1 MKPVWVADDDQSIRW
16 VLEKALARVSIPCRC
31 FASGDEVL
39 EALESETPSVLVT
52 DIRMPGG
59 DGLALLGR
67 VKALHPT
74 LAVIVMTAYTDLDST
89 VAAFQRGA
97 FEYLVKPFDL
107 NMAVSL
113 IQRALRENES
123 LGDSIPA
130 EVSGADGVADRL
142 LESGGKAEALDANG
156 RRQAG
161 SEPTGFGA
169 VRSLAVEAP
178 ESGGSRGGG
187 GARVMMQSSSPA
199 MQDVFRAIGRLAA
212 SPASVL
218 ITGES
223 GTGKELIARALHEH
237 GVRAKGPFIAVNAA
251 AIPRDLLEAEL
262 FGHERGAFTGATQLR
277 RGRFEA
283 AHGGTLFLDEIGDMS
298 LELQT
303 RLLRVL
309 AQGSFYRVGGS
320 QAIDVDVRIVAAT
333 HQPLERLVAE
343 HAFREDLFHRL
354 NVIRLR
360 LPPLRERRDDIPA
373 LAGLFLKNSA
383 EELRVPVRRLSPA
396 ARQVLCDFDYPGNIR
411 QLENF
416 CHWVTVMSAGQ
427 LVDAKDL
434 PPELSHP
441 VPAESR
447 VAAAVSVGSQPP
459 PPAEMTWLELLA
471 AEVTARL
478 SRGEPAL
485 MSSLTR
491 DFERVILEAALR
503 HSQGRRAEAA
513 QRLGIGRNTLTRKH
527 KELGMDDGSEETGSA

>member
-31 FASGDEVL
+31 FASGDEVF
-39 EALESETPSVLVT
+39 EALESGTPSVLVT

-59 DGLALLGR
+59 DGLALLER
-67 VKALHPT
+67 VKALHPA

-107 NMAVSL
+107 NTAVSL

-123 LGDSIPA
+123 LGDSVPA
-130 EVSGADGVADRL
+130 EVAGAGGRADRSL
-142 LESGGKAEALDANG
+142 KSGGAETLDADG

-161 SEPTGFGA
+161 STPTGFGA
-169 VRSLAVEAP
+169 VRPLAIDAAE
-178 ESGGSRGGG
+178 GDGSER

-373 LAGLFLKNSA
+373 LAGLFLRNSA
-383 EELRVPVRRLSPA
+383 EELRVPVRRLSRA
-396 ARQVLCDFDYPGNIR
+396 ALQVLCDFDYPGNIR

-434 PPELSHP
+434 PPELSLPAPVDGRPGAATRGGSHP
-441 VPAESR
+441 S
-447 VAAAVSVGSQPP
+447 PP
-459 PPAEMTWLELLA
+459 DMTWLELLA

-478 SRGEPAL
+478 ARGEPAL

-527 KELGMDDGSEETGSA
+527 KELGMDDGSEETGPA

>member
-1 MKPVWVADDDQSIRW
+1 MKSVWIADDDQSIRW
-16 VLEKALARVSIPCRC
+16 VLEKALARVSVSCRS
-31 FASGDEVL
+31 FASGDDVL
-39 EALESETPSVLVT
+39 EALETGAPSLLVT
-52 DIRMPGG
+52 DIRMPGC

-67 VKALHPT
+67 VKELCPH
-74 LAVIVMTAYTDLDST
+74 LLVIVMTAYTDLDST
-89 VAAFQRGA
+89 VAAFQKGA

-107 NMAVSL
+107 NTAVSL
-113 IQRALRENES
+113 IQRALKESESAQGAGQAGEDSPREPVPVLQDDARGTE
-123 LGDSIPA
+123 PA
-130 EVSGADGVADRL
+130 G
-142 LESGGKAEALDANG
+142 SGGQPQPGAEPA
-156 RRQAG
+156 R
-161 SEPTGFGA
+161 FGA
-169 VRSLAVEAP
+169 VRPMAAGAP
-178 ESGGSRGGG
+178 DAAGKQERGR
-187 GARVMMQSSSPA
+187 APVMMQSSSPA

-237 GVRAKGPFIAVNAA
+237 GARAGGPFIAVNAA

-283 AHGGTLFLDEIGDMS
+283 ADGGTLFLDEIGDMS

-333 HQPLERLVAE
+333 HQPLEQLVAE
-343 HAFREDLFHRL
+343 RRFREDLFHRL

-373 LAGLFLKNSA
+373 LASLFLRNSA
-383 EELRVPVRRLSPA
+383 GELGVPARRLSA
-396 ARQVLCDFDYPGNIR
+396 AALQVLRGFDYPGNIR

-427 LVDAKDL
+427 LVDVKDL
-434 PPELSHP
+434 PPELLQP
-441 VPAESR
+441 GPGDAKGA
-447 VAAAVSVGSQPP
+447 VAAGD
-459 PPAEMTWLELLA
+459 PASAPSAAGPTWQGFLNED
-471 AEVTARL
+471 VMARL
-478 SRGEPAL
+478 ARGEPAL
-485 MSSLTR
+485 MASLTR
-491 DFERVILEAALR
+491 DFERVLLEAALR

-527 KELGMDDGSEETGSA
+527 KELGLDDDPDVPG